1 MTPVRIDEQ
10 RLVNYWEHDVSSYLS
25 RVARTAG
32 MVGLA
37 IRGYL

>member
-10 RLVNYWEHDVSSYLS
+10 RLVNYWAHDVSSYLS
-25 RVARTAG
+25 SAAYTAG